1 MKKIP
6 AFHSYIYKYQKKRKL
21 NKKILYP
28 SVITFIALLL
38 FWILVVDQY
47 TYYLLDERRE
57 QINGELIGKGH
68 MLTREIADRN
78 GLIHGLDAFV
88 QEQVKEEMSF
98 AGFSSFASGIYLAN
112 EGVSAINIAPR
123 GVVAYAYPEDQ
134 ASRIIGYSLIND
146 PREGPRI
153 DIQRSMMTREPIV
166 SGPLDFITGG
176 HGLVLRKAVYF
187 NDDFWGIVSIT
198 VDLNAIL
205 KDAGVSAQMNGI
217 DYAIKK
223 NDEVFFGQKEVF
235 AGQPVTYK
243 MDIPYNNF
251 VIGAIPTGGWDEAI
265 SSGLLVFRL
274 TSGMGFVLAF
284 FIAHMLIYRN
294 AKIRS
299 LVQKKTIALNKSNYL
314 LERELQK
321 VAQLEL
327 RLKKAQSMA
336 HIGNWQMDLHN
347 GDFWAS
353 DEVTRIFGFEMNPH
367 LVHFES
373 LQALIHKEDRP
384 HRDKAWNEFV
394 AHGGEYNAVYRINRY
409 EDGEER
415 VIRATAEAAT
425 DSEGVPMMIMGVN
438 QDITEQ
444 SEAERAL
451 AESER
456 TLSALLANLPG
467 MAYRRKLD
475 TDWTMEFVS
484 QGCFELTGYLPEEL
498 IQSKKVSF
506 GSIIKPEHRQF
517 LWETWKVVLSEKM
530 SFREEYAIITANGE
544 ERWVWEQGQGIFN
557 EENKVIAVEGFITD
571 VTERKKKEEEIVYLS
586 YHDIVTGLH
595 NRRYFEEMK
604 KSIDRSDQLP
614 LSVIMADINGLKLV
628 NDTIGHAQGDRLLF
642 ETAGLLKSMCREQ
655 DILARTGGDEFC
667 ILLPQTDAEEVG
679 VIIENISQ
687 VFEEHRLKADFESLF
702 TGIALGFG
710 TKTIMEES
718 LESII
723 GVAEDF
729 MYRRKLLQ
737 SKSLHSSLV
746 NSMKATLAVKS
757 HETEEHAA
765 RLARI
770 SKSLGQKLGLGEEE
784 LTELELL
791 STLHDI
797 GKIVI
802 NDNILN
808 KPGRLNEEEFNEMKK
823 HAEIGYRIAKSSP
836 ELKHISHYILT
847 HHERWD
853 GKGYPQGLKGDEIP
867 LLSRILS
874 IVDAFDAM
882 TNDRS
887 YRKAMLEVQAL
898 KEIEDHAGTQFDPDI
913 AVVFVEMMK
922 SMLL

>member
-1 MKKIP
+1 MKIIQP
-6 AFHSYIYKYQKKRKL
+6 FRSYIYK
-21 NKKILYP
+21 NKKKKINKSILYP
-28 SVITFIALLL
+28 SIGTFIVLVLLWL
-38 FWILVVDQY
+38 SMANQY
-47 TYYLLDERRE
+47 AHFLIEEKRE

-88 QEQVKEEMSF
+88 QEQVREDMSF

-112 EGVSAINIAPR
+112 EGVSAINIAPK
-123 GVVAYAYPEDQ
+123 GVVRYIYPEDN
-134 ASRIIGYSLIND
+134 ANNILGYSLIND

-153 DIQRSMMTREPIV
+153 DVQRSMMTREPIV
-166 SGPLDFITGG
+166 SGPLEFITGG

-187 NDDFWGIVSIT
+187 DDVFWGIVSIT
-198 VDLNAIL
+198 VDLNSIL
-205 KDAGVSAQMNGI
+205 RDAGVSTQANGI
-217 DYAIKK
+217 EYAIKK
-223 NDEVFFGQKEVF
+223 DDDTFFGKKEVF
-235 AGQPVTYK
+235 LHQPVVYNL
-243 MDIPYNNF
+243 DIPYNHF
-251 VIGAIPTGGWDEAI
+251 VIGAMPIEGWEASI
-265 SSGLLVFRL
+265 ADRLLLFRVASAMGVLL
-274 TSGMGFVLAF
+274 TF
-284 FIAHMLIYRN
+284 FFAHMLIYRN

-299 LVQKKTIALNKSNYL
+299 VVQKKTIALNKSNYL

-321 VAQLEL
+321 VAQLEH

-336 HIGNWQMDLHN
+336 HIGNWQMDLQS

-367 LVHFES
+367 MVSFES
-373 LQALIHKEDRP
+373 LQGLIHKEDRP
-384 HRDKAWNEFV
+384 QRDKLWNAFL

-409 EDGEER
+409 EDREER
-415 VIRATAEAAT
+415 VIRVTAEAIT
-425 DSEGVPMMIMGVN
+425 DSEGVPMLVMGVN

-444 SEAERAL
+444 HKAQRAL

-484 QGCFELTGYLPEEL
+484 QGCFELTGYLPEDL
-498 IQSKKVSF
+498 ILNKKVSF
-506 GSIIKPEHRQF
+506 AGIIKPEYRQF
-517 LWETWKVVLSEKM
+517 LWETWKLVLSEKM
-530 SFREEYAIITANGE
+530 SFREEYAIITAGGE

-557 EENKVIAVEGFITD
+557 EDNKAIAVEGFITD
-571 VTERKKKEEEIVYLS
+571 ITERKKKEEEIVYLS
-586 YHDIVTGLH
+586 YHDIVTGLY
-595 NRRYFEEMK
+595 NRRYFEELK
-604 KSIDRSDQLP
+604 TVIDTSASLP

-642 ETAGLLKSMCREQ
+642 ETAGLLKSLCREQ
-655 DILARTGGDEFC
+655 DVLARTGGDEFC
-667 ILLPQTDAEEVG
+667 ILLPQTDADEVNAI
-679 VIIENISQ
+679 VENISQ
-687 VFEEHRLKADFESLF
+687 AFEEHRFKADFESLF

-710 TKTIMEES
+710 TKTVMEES
-718 LESII
+718 LETVI
-723 GVAEDF
+723 GIAEDF

-746 NSMKATLAVKS
+746 NSMKTTLAVKS

-765 RLARI
+765 RLASI
-770 SKSLGQKLGLGEEE
+770 SKRLGQKLGLSEDE

-823 HAEIGYRIAKSSP
+823 HAEIGYRIAQSSP
-836 ELKHISHYILT
+836 ELKHISNYILT
-847 HHERWD
+847 HHEHWD
-853 GKGYPQGLKGDEIP
+853 GGGYPHGLKGKDIP
-867 LLSRILS
+867 LLSRILA

-887 YRKAMLEVQAL
+887 YRKAMTEDAAL
-898 KEIEDHAGTQFDPDI
+898 KEIQDHAGTQFDPEI
-913 AVVFVEMMK
+913 AATFVKLMK
-922 SMLL
+922 GKKG